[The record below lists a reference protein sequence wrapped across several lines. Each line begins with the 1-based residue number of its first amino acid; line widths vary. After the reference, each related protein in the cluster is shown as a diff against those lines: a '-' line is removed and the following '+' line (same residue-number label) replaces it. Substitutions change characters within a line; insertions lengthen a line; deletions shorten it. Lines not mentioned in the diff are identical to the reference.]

1 MFVTSK
7 SKKQST
13 QELVRGSVDVLVK
26 SLEAGHS
33 EVLSAYLEAMAKFHN
48 YSFNNILLI
57 AMQRPHAT
65 KVAGVRTWNELG
77 RRVRRGERGIM
88 ILAPLVGKDKRHPNA
103 PSGERDTK
111 ATTEPDRRLLGFRAV
126 YVFDVTQ
133 TEGAELPEPTTVK
146 GDVGDK
152 LQKLIQFTQDREIKL
167 EYSDSIEPARGLSYG
182 GLIRILP
189 GMEPAEE
196 FSTLVHELAH
206 ELIHKAERRTLIA
219 KTVKET
225 EAEAVAFIVC
235 HAIGLETG
243 TASSDYIQ
251 LYHGDAKLLTE
262 SLEVVQRT
270 ASIILGAISPE
281 DVEITR
287 AAVSEVQ

>member
-1 MFVTSK
+1 M
-7 SKKQST
+7 
-13 QELVRGSVDVLVK
+13 
-26 SLEAGHS
+26 
-33 EVLSAYLEAMAKFHN
+33 
-48 YSFNNILLI
+48 
-57 AMQRPHAT
+57 
-65 KVAGVRTWNELG
+65 
-77 RRVRRGERGIM
+77 
-88 ILAPLVGKDKRHPNA
+88 
-103 PSGERDTK
+103 
-111 ATTEPDRRLLGFRAV
+111 

-133 TEGAELPEPTTVK
+133 TEGKELPEPTTIK

-152 LQKLIQFTQDREIKL
+152 LERLASFTEEQRIKL
-167 EYSDSIEPARGLSYG
+167 EYSDSIAPARGMSYV
-182 GLIRILP
+182 GLIRLLP

-206 ELIHKAERRTLIA
+206 EMIHKAERRTLIT

-225 EAEAVAFIVC
+225 EAEAVAFIVS

-251 LYHGDAKLLTE
+251 LYHGDAKLLVE

-270 ASIILGAISPE
+270 AAIILGAISPE

-287 AAVSEVQ
+287 AVSEVQQ